1 MHAFVLAQL
10 ELAHAV
16 VDVSLSA
23 GLRLVVA
30 EPRLEPSFREL
41 LVLFAREELLVGVFG
56 RPPDYGSTKAISFVA
71 WNHLISKGD
80 PNALGK
86 IQNFLDVGRRNNL
99 LSADIVVDVTANATR
114 PVVDAVDLVRA
125 GGTIV
130 LGGLKGVAVDA
141 FPSDKLVL
149 RGITVIGARGVT
161 APAYRDALDLIA
173 SERYP
178 LDRLRTQVAG
188 ALGITR
194 LVQPSR
200 WPLLRVADKGVP
212 VQAAQH
218 LLRASGTPAP
228 VHGQFDRDTADAVR
242 SFQRRHG
249 IEVTGMIGG
258 ESWPL
263 LARPVR
269 VGQDGDAGRAVR
281 LLAARR
287 TGHDG
292 AAPVVV
298 DQRSWQNLL
307 S

>member
-1 MHAFVLAQL
+1 M
-10 ELAHAV
+10 
-16 VDVSLSA
+16 
-23 GLRLVVA
+23 
-30 EPRLEPSFREL
+30 
-41 LVLFAREELLVGVFG
+41 
-56 RPPDYGSTKAISFVA
+56 
-71 WNHLISKGD
+71 
-80 PNALGK
+80 
-86 IQNFLDVGRRNNL
+86 
-99 LSADIVVDVTANATR
+99 
-114 PVVDAVDLVRA
+114 
-125 GGTIV
+125 
-130 LGGLKGVAVDA
+130 
-141 FPSDKLVL
+141 
-149 RGITVIGARGVT
+149 
-161 APAYRDALDLIA
+161 
-173 SERYP
+173 

-194 LVQPSR
+194 LVQPPR

-242 SFQRRHG
+242 SFQRHHG

-287 TGHDG
+287 TGHDA
-292 AAPVVV
+292 AAPAVV
-298 DQRSWQNLL
+298 DQRSWQTLL